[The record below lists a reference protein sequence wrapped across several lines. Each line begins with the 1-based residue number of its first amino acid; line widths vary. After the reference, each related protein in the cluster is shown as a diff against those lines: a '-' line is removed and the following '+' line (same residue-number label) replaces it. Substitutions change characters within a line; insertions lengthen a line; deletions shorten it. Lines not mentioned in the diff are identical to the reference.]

1 MYFPYSWPKAFAAD
15 HTCRGEYF
23 YVHSD
28 HQYVIAVSSA
38 SIQVWTGGQ
47 HRIRLG
53 SYTKDAD
60 SLSCDGVNIAAH
72 WCPQKNCLTVLV
84 SGQRV
89 PGPITTWVLQGPL

>member
-1 MYFPYSWPKAFAAD
+1 MYFPYGWPKAFAASGD
-15 HTCRGEYF
+15 RGEYF

-28 HQYVIAVSSA
+28 IQYTIAVSGT

-53 SYTKDAD
+53 ASSKDAEAVEREG
-60 SLSCDGVNIAAH
+60 CNIAAH

-84 SGQRV
+84 GFHRAECV
-89 PGPITTWVLQGPL
+89 